1 ESLHVMA
8 NKYMIKC
15 KCLGGISSRRQCL
28 FILMILIKI
37 RPYVMTNLE
46 LCEGDIL
53 HGQTATYTVLRFLG
67 EGSFGMVVESIRE
80 AEEEVRLLS
89 FFHNLII
96 GQLDSERCNVVQFKE
111 CFQYMGLTC
120 LVFEML
126 NMSLWDLLKNHRPVL
141 SISELRPIA
150 QQLLVAFHALK
161 DIDVIHADL
170 KPDNVML
177 TYQPYRVKLIDFG
190 MALTTSEQGVIM
202 QPAAFRAPEVTLG
215 CVYDFPIDMWGLGC
229 TLVHLLVGTNL
240 FPCCGYQSIKMM
252 VDLLGMPPEDMLN
265 NGRYTKFYFTKEE
278 DGQPNPRWRL
288 LTPDEYSR
296 VNREDPGEPGPLQ
309 NDLTTL
315 DDLLNVSAL
324 KHASHGAGHEVRP
337 DSTDQPPSIQM
348 PSQAEEV
355 EEGGEIRSSEGELP
369 QTELQ
374 TELMTKQRGQ
384 TRTVDMFLVL

>member
-1 ESLHVMA
+1 MMQHVNPTESDFVWL
-8 NKYMIKC
+8 
-15 KCLGGISSRRQCL
+15 LTFFS
-28 FILMILIKI
+28 LIA
-37 RPYVMTNLE
+37 E

-67 EGSFGMVVESIRE
+67 EGSFGIVVECLKMDTNERVAVKMLKNPAAIRE
-80 AEEEVRLLS
+80 AEEEVRLFS
-89 FFHNLII
+89 FLMII
-96 GQLDSERCNVVQFKE
+96 FK
-111 CFQYMGLTC
+111 QPRTC
-120 LVFEML
+120 VTVFSCTGADVGDNRTAGHL
-126 NMSLWDLLKNHRPVL
+126 CDLLKEHGPVPTL
-141 SISELRPIA
+141 SELRPIA

-161 DIDVIHADL
+161 DIDVIHTDL

-190 MALTTSEQGVIM
+190 LALTTSEVEQGVIM

-252 VDLLGMPPEDMLN
+252 VDLLGMPPDDMLN

-296 VNREDPGEPGPLQ
+296 VNRQEPGEPGPLQ

-324 KHASHGAGHEVRP
+324 SQEDSHL
-337 DSTDQPPSIQM
+337 
-348 PSQAEEV
+348 SQ
-355 EEGGEIRSSEGELP
+355 L
-369 QTELQ
+369 
-374 TELMTKQRGQ
+374 
-384 TRTVDMFLVL
+384 

>member
-1 ESLHVMA
+1 
-8 NKYMIKC
+8 IK
-15 KCLGGISSRRQCL
+15 KLAD
-28 FILMILIKI
+28 
-37 RPYVMTNLE
+37 P
-46 LCEGDIL
+46 
-53 HGQTATYTVLRFLG
+53 
-67 EGSFGMVVESIRE
+67 SFVAIT
-80 AEEEVRLLS
+80 
-89 FFHNLII
+89 
-96 GQLDSERCNVVQFKE
+96 LDSERCNVVQFKE

-190 MALTTSEQGVIM
+190 MALTTSEVEQGVIM
-202 QPAAFRAPEVTLG
+202 QPSAYRAPEVTLG

-229 TLVHLLVGTNL
+229 TLVRLFAGKNL

-252 VDLLGMPPEDMLN
+252 VDLLGMPPDDMLN
-265 NGRYTKFYFTKEE
+265 NGKHTKFYFTKDE

-296 VNREDPGEPGPLQ
+296 VKRQEPGEPGPLQ

-324 KHASHGAGHEVRP
+324 SQEDSHL
-337 DSTDQPPSIQM
+337 
-348 PSQAEEV
+348 SQ
-355 EEGGEIRSSEGELP
+355 L
-369 QTELQ
+369 
-374 TELMTKQRGQ
+374 
-384 TRTVDMFLVL
+384 